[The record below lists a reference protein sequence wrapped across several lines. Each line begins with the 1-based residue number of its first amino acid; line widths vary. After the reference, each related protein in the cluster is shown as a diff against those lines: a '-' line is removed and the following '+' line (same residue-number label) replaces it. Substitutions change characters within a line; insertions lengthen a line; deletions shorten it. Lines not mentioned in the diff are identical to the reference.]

1 MSDIPPMPQSPNPTG
16 ESQESRQERW
26 RRMLEETEVER
37 TVVQKADGVPEDQ
50 MMMGWGKT
58 EYDAEGGLILYFAR
72 SKNEEAKPL
81 IIYPKGEY
89 KIGRREVTDDDDL
102 DLNMAPYGG
111 AKQGI
116 SRVHASLKVN
126 DNRTLSIIDLGS
138 TNGTF
143 INEVQ
148 LEPNQPRVLRSG
160 DSVRLGQVVFHV
172 FFK

>member
-1 MSDIPPMPQSPNPTG
+1 MTDIPPVPEPSKPTDESPQS
-16 ESQESRQERW
+16 RKERW
-26 RRMLEETEVER
+26 RKMLQESEVER

-58 EYDAEGGLILYFAR
+58 EYDSGGGLILYFAKT
-72 SKNEEAKPL
+72 KNDQNKPL

-89 KIGRREVTDDDDL
+89 KIGRREVVDDDDL

-126 DNRTLSIIDLGS
+126 ENKTLSIIDLNS

-143 INEVQ
+143 VNEVQ
-148 LEPNQPRVLRSG
+148 LAANKPRVLRSG